1 MSALQ
6 RQTYANASQPL
17 FQPFGLSDFPSQIFE
32 YSVASGTPG
41 GAASSAQQY
50 LTRPINQGQPALDV
64 NGYSTTIPGVRLNNN
79 LITLP
84 PGTYA
89 VSCSVVGLM
98 TTQKARLYDTTNN
111 VVLAIGMSVG
121 AETRNN
127 ESSVSAE
134 FSVVSPIQMAVQ
146 FWGFDNFAGN
156 TNCWGQP
163 VGAGDNEV
171 YLQLYLTKEQ

>member
-6 RQTYANASQPL
+6 RQAFANEYQPL
-17 FQPFGLSDFPSQIFE
+17 FTPYDFGNLPSQIFQ

-50 LTRPINQGQPALDV
+50 LTRPINVGQPALV
-64 NGYSTTIPGVRLNNN
+64 NGYSTQIPGVRLNNN

-111 VVLAIGMSVG
+111 QTIAIGLSVG

-127 ESSVSAE
+127 ESSVMAE
-134 FSVVSPIQMAVQ
+134 FSVVSPIEMAVQ

-163 VGAGDNEV
+163 VGAGDNEI
-171 YLQLYLTKEQ
+171 YLQCLITKEQ

>member
-1 MSALQ
+1 MSALI
-6 RQTYANASQPL
+6 RQAYANNFQPL
-17 FQPFGLSDFPSQIFE
+17 FTPFGFGNLPSQIFE
-32 YSVASGTPG
+32 YALPSGTPG
-41 GAASSAQQY
+41 GAATQQIY
-50 LTRPINQGQPALDV
+50 QTRPINQGSPALDV

-111 VVLAIGMSVG
+111 VVLGIGLSVG

-134 FSVVSPIQMAVQ
+134 FSVVSPIEMAVQ
-146 FWGFDNFAGN
+146 FWGLADFGN
-156 TNCWGQP
+156 NPQCWGQP
-163 VGAGDNEV
+163 VGAGDDEV
-171 YLQLYLTKEQ
+171 YLQLYLTKEE

>member
-6 RQTYANASQPL
+6 RQSYANQFTPL
-17 FQPFGLSDFPSQIFE
+17 FTPSGFNDFPSQIFQ
-32 YSVASGTPG
+32 YALPSGTPG
-41 GAASSAQQY
+41 GAAAQAQVY
-50 LTRPINQGQPALDV
+50 LTRPINEGIPALDMS
-64 NGYSTTIPGVRLNNN
+64 GYSQTIPGCRLDND
-79 LITLP
+79 LITLA
-84 PGTYA
+84 PGTYS

-98 TTQKARLYDTTNN
+98 TLQKARLYDTTNN

-134 FSVVSPIQMAVQ
+134 FTITAPIDMAVQ

-156 TNCWGQP
+156 TSCWGQA
-163 VGAGDNEV
+163 VGAGDDEV
-171 YLQLYLTKEQ
+171 YLQLYITKEA